1 MVFGYF
7 GSLFY
12 IGLLFTNA
20 IAILNEERFLAR
32 SASVSVI
39 SHQMMMLTGMLPFSF
54 FQWIRQP
61 ARVQTVGWSTRVS
74 STANAGFGHSP
85 APQMFDTAG
94 FGGASGSEG
103 AGVKAKLVNLIGATR
118 TLMRSE
124 LLSGSLP
131 QRKAPLVYQTHW
143 TDIEL

>member
-32 SASVSVI
+32 I
-39 SHQMMMLTGMLPFSF
+39 
-54 FQWIRQP
+54 
-61 ARVQTVGWSTRVS
+61 GWSTRVP

-118 TLMRSE
+118 TLMRIPLIVVNIGVIIYE
-124 LLSGSLP
+124 VLLG
-131 QRKAPLVYQTHW
+131 
-143 TDIEL
+143 

>member
-32 SASVSVI
+32 SASMHCSTFVST
-39 SHQMMMLTGMLPFSF
+39 SYPP
-54 FQWIRQP
+54 IRYQN
-61 ARVQTVGWSTRVS
+61 TVGWSTRVP

-118 TLMRSE
+118 TLMRIPLIVVNIGVIIYE
-124 LLSGSLP
+124 VLLG
-131 QRKAPLVYQTHW
+131 
-143 TDIEL
+143 

>member
-1 MVFGYF
+1 MFA
-7 GSLFY
+7 L
-12 IGLLFTNA
+12 
-20 IAILNEERFLAR
+20 
-32 SASVSVI
+32 
-39 SHQMMMLTGMLPFSF
+39 SHMIVMLTGIALFSF
-54 FQWIRQP
+54 SSSYPPILYQN
-61 ARVQTVGWSTRVS
+61 TVGWSTRVP

-124 LLSGSLP
+124 LLSNCP
-131 QRKAPLVYQTHW
+131 PARKAQLRY
-143 TDIEL
+143 

>member
-32 SASVSVI
+32 SASMFAL
-39 SHQMMMLTGMLPFSF
+39 SHMIVMLTGIALLSFSSSYPPILY
-54 FQWIRQP
+54 QN
-61 ARVQTVGWSTRVS
+61 TVGWSTRVP

-94 FGGASGSEG
+94 FGGAKGHQYRHGIIEIIHVSG
-103 AGVKAKLVNLIGATR
+103 A
-118 TLMRSE
+118 
-124 LLSGSLP
+124 
-131 QRKAPLVYQTHW
+131 QRV
-143 TDIEL
+143 

>member
-1 MVFGYF
+1 MVA
-7 GSLFY
+7 LP
-12 IGLLFTNA
+12 
-20 IAILNEERFLAR
+20 
-32 SASVSVI
+32 
-39 SHQMMMLTGMLPFSF
+39 HMMMMLTGIVLFSF
-54 FQWIRQP
+54 STSYPPILYQN
-61 ARVQTVGWSTRVS
+61 TVGWSTRVP

-124 LLSGSLP
+124 FLSNCP
-131 QRKAPLVYQTHW
+131 PPRKAQSRY
-143 TDIEL
+143 

>member
-32 SASVSVI
+32 SAFVSVI
-39 SHQMMMLTGMLPFSF
+39 SHQMVILTGMLPLSF
-54 FQWIRQP
+54 FPLPINPSTHSPQK
-61 ARVQTVGWSTRVS
+61 TVGWSTRIP

-94 FGGASGSEG
+94 FGGPSGSEG

-124 LLSGSLP
+124 LLSGSL
-131 QRKAPLVYQTHW
+131 H
-143 TDIEL
+143 

>member
-54 FQWIRQP
+54 FQ
-61 ARVQTVGWSTRVS
+61 
-74 STANAGFGHSP
+74 
-85 APQMFDTAG
+85 
-94 FGGASGSEG
+94 
-103 AGVKAKLVNLIGATR
+103 
-118 TLMRSE
+118 
-124 LLSGSLP
+124 
-131 QRKAPLVYQTHW
+131 
-143 TDIEL
+143 